1 MLRTLSL
8 LVLALVSASL
18 PAQDEARVLNTFKKA
33 FAAPKGKKPGAP
45 LAEKQ
50 AALKATQGLD
60 SGKVAATLVRGWEG
74 LSVEL
79 GALRTQLSLQFLRFA
94 L

>member
-50 AALKATQGLD
+50 AALKAAQI
-60 SGKVAATLVRGWEG
+60 AAVRADQQCCYRG
-74 LSVEL
+74 VNYC
-79 GALRTQLSLQFLRFA
+79 R
-94 L
+94 

>member
-45 LAEKQ
+45 LAECRWKWRRLRCLP
-50 AALKATQGLD
+50 ASVCTLRRPPDWRSVLRIKAWHPCMP
-60 SGKVAATLVRGWEG
+60 R
-74 LSVEL
+74 
-79 GALRTQLSLQFLRFA
+79 
-94 L
+94 